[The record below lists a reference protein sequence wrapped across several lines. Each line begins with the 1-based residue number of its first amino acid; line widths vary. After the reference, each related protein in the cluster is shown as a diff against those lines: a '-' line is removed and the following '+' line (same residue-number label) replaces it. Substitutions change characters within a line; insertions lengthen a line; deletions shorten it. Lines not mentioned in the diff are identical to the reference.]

1 MRNIKTIVAGLFFVL
16 ATNNAMA
23 DKIVF
28 DPTNFVKNATSAA
41 QNAAQTTKLAAQY
54 QLQIQQYA
62 NMLQNVKKLDASTI
76 AKGVGLG
83 ALDENGNYQTV
94 SDVVRASNSAYG
106 AYHSL
111 EKNMYKT
118 SAAYDELARIGRNMT
133 AQSASTGIPVEELL
147 KRDIENAKNGQ
158 VNAAQRYN
166 ALKTVNNQLKD
177 YEFRRT
183 AIASQIPANS
193 GLLESMST
201 MSQSS
206 LTTNDQL
213 SSLLQI
219 AADKRSEENLN
230 SYEAAKQK
238 QKDLE
243 AAKVG
248 RENQKSIS
256 QSIRNGF

>member
-1 MRNIKTIVAGLFFVL
+1 MKNIKTTVMGLFL
-16 ATNNAMA
+16 IAATSANAA
-23 DKIVF
+23 DVVF
-28 DPTNFVKNATSAA
+28 DPTNFIKNAISAS
-41 QNAAQTTKLAAQY
+41 QNASQTTKLAMQY

-62 NMLQNVKKLDASTI
+62 NMLQNVKKLDANTI

-83 ALDENGNYQTV
+83 ALDESGNYQTV
-94 SDVVRASNSAYG
+94 SDVMRATNSAYG

-118 SAAYDELARIGRNMT
+118 STAYDELARIGRNMT

-166 ALKTVNNQLKD
+166 ALKTVNSQLKD

-183 AIASQIPANS
+183 QIASQIPANS

-238 QKDLE
+238 QKNLE
-243 AAKVG
+243 ITKAG
-248 RENQKSIS
+248 RDNQKSIS
-256 QSIRNGF
+256 KSIRDGF

>member
-1 MRNIKTIVAGLFFVL
+1 MRNIKSVVAGLFLVL
-16 ATNNAMA
+16 VANNAMA

-62 NMLQNVKKLDASTI
+62 NMLQNVKKLDSNTI

-83 ALDENGNYQTV
+83 ALDEGGHYQTV
-94 SDVVRASNSAYG
+94 SDAVRATNSAYG
-106 AYHSL
+106 AYHAL
-111 EKNMYKT
+111 ENNMYRT
-118 SAAYDELARIGRNMT
+118 STAYDELARIGRNMST
-133 AQSASTGIPVEELL
+133 QSASTGIPVDELL
-147 KRDIENAKNGQ
+147 RRDIENAKAGQ
-158 VNAAQRYN
+158 VNAAQRFN
-166 ALKTVNNQLKD
+166 ALKTVNGQLKD

-183 AIASQIPANS
+183 QIASQIPANS

-201 MSQSS
+201 MSQSA

-219 AADKRSEENLN
+219 TADKRSEELLTSSN
-230 SYEAAKQK
+230 AAKEK

-243 AAKVG
+243 ITKAG
-248 RENQKSIS
+248 RDNQKSVS
-256 QSIRNGF
+256 KSIRDGF